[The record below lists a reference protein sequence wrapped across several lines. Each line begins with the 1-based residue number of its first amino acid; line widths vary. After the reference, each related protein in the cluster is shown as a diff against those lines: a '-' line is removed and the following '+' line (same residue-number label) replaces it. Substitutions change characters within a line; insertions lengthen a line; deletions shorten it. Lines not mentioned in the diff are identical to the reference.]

1 MTKVVVLTE
10 IDSPSRMIFSDR
22 WTAKSAS
29 SFFSNSTKIDAAPH
43 KTQATGLRLFIGLKD
58 YEIRVRVGISE
69 SIFDGGVESTAPLT
83 ELSAASPANLDEDNV
98 SNFFEQFLHVL
109 YANVRVS
116 FPPLRLV
123 HTEKHKQKN
132 ELTGLLFSNPKI

>member
-69 SIFDGGVESTAPLT
+69 SIFDGGWNQQHHSLSFLLPALQILTKTTFPTSLNSSSTSCMLMLESLFHPFVWST
-83 ELSAASPANLDEDNV
+83 
-98 SNFFEQFLHVL
+98 
-109 YANVRVS
+109 
-116 FPPLRLV
+116 
-123 HTEKHKQKN
+123 QKN
-132 ELTGLLFSNPKI
+132 TNRKTN